1 MNKLI
6 SICLP
11 LCLSLGLVACMPIGG
26 DAEEGVG
33 ACDATQGDGTWSART
48 SENVTLVDRG
58 ETLASLKVLGGLAES
73 GFTSEGGRIQLQ
85 LRLDDASG
93 NAIYEGLS
101 TDSFSVETSSLS
113 FQLASSLVAGTAQ
126 PINEASVV
134 GLDVTPPEGELPS
147 VILLFDSSGSTART
161 DKDRLRVTAAK
172 AFVQVLPSAS
182 TVAVMDFGVAKDLF
196 DSVVS
201 DCFEV
206 SRFLLDFTTDREEI
220 TTSIDR
226 VTAAGGTPLYG
237 ALRDALLLA
246 EGAKRQGAGVIDVVV
261 FTDGQAGDYSKGDAD
276 GVIRRATAASL
287 KFHTVALA
295 IAEDEDEEDDDRQ
308 IDFANLQRLSSET
321 NGVAVTASGPNE
333 LKGHFEGIASSTSN
347 EPQLRLALLVS
358 PESPLTVGAWTLN
371 GTLNAQYGGEAVSA
385 PFTITF
391 EVQ

>member
-1 MNKLI
+1 MNRFN
-6 SICLP
+6 SIWLP
-11 LCLSLGLVACMPIGG
+11 LCLSIGLSSCMPIGG

-48 SENVTLVDRG
+48 SESVTLVDRG

-73 GFTSEGGRIQLQ
+73 GFSSEGGRIQLQ

-101 TDSFSVETSSLS
+101 VDTFSVETSSLS
-113 FQLASSLVAGTAQ
+113 FELASSFVAGAAQ
-126 PINEASVV
+126 PVDEASVD
-134 GLDVTPPEGELPS
+134 GLEVTPPEGDLPS
-147 VILLFDSSGSTART
+147 VVLLFDSSGSTART
-161 DKDRLRVTAAK
+161 DKERLRVTAAK
-172 AFVQVLPSAS
+172 AFVQVLPSDS

-220 TTSIDR
+220 TSSIDR

-276 GVIRRATAASL
+276 GVIRRAKAASL
-287 KFHTVALA
+287 KLHTVALS
-295 IAEDEDEEDDDRQ
+295 IIDEDDDDDRQ

-371 GTLNAQYGGEAVSA
+371 GTLNAQHGGEAVSA